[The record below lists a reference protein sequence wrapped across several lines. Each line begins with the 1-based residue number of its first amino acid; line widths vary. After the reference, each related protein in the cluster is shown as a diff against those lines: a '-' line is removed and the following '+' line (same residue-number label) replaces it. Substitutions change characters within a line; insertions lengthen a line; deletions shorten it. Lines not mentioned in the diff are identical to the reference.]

1 MKLSGVCNCQAWLR
15 QNECRGGDW
24 VVSQPAIAEGDT
36 IVVVVDMVGGT
47 ALFRKQNGT
56 VLKTVSGVG
65 GGIMYPA
72 AAFRRVGTRVSF
84 VEPALVSDEG
94 A

>member
-1 MKLSGVCNCQAWLR
+1 M
-15 QNECRGGDW
+15 
-24 VVSQPAIAEGDT
+24 VSQPAIAEGDT
-36 IVVVVDMVGGT
+36 IVVVVDMLGGT

-65 GGIMYPA
+65 GGIMSPA

>member
-1 MKLSGVCNCQAWLR
+1 
-15 QNECRGGDW
+15 
-24 VVSQPAIAEGDT
+24 
-36 IVVVVDMVGGT
+36 MVGGT

-56 VLKTVSGVG
+56 VLKTVSGVE

-84 VEPALVSDEG
+84 VEPIQENGTELSLG
-94 A
+94 